1 MMNRRIFLKNSSLF
15 ALAAGLPN
23 TKFKQSF
30 KLGYSA
36 ITWGGKDLL
45 AIEEI
50 ASLGFK
56 GIQLRANTYAPF
68 KDKPEELKAAL
79 DKAGLQLVMF
89 SSGNVEVDP
98 AKVEASIQLHVN
110 HAKFVKSLGGN
121 AIQLT
126 NSLRKKDQIPTEQEL
141 IRLAEVMNEIGAKT
155 KEYGVQSTYHNH
167 MNQWGETP
175 EEVETIVKHM
185 DPSKIQLEL
194 DVAHYF
200 QGGGDPAEAVLK
212 FKKVLH
218 SLHIKDVEA
227 PIKGQESNPKSY
239 KFVELGQGRVNLV
252 QVFKNLEKIN
262 FKGWAIV
269 ELDGVPS
276 PSKTPLECGT
286 TSRNFLRDKISYQF

>member
-1 MMNRRIFLKNSSLF
+1 MMNRRLFLTQSSLF
-15 ALAAGLPN
+15 ALAASLPSF
-23 TKFKQSF
+23 TFRPKFN
-30 KLGYSA
+30 LGYSA
-36 ITWGGKDLL
+36 ITWGGKDML
-45 AIEEI
+45 AIEQI

-56 GIQLRANTYAPF
+56 GIQLRANTYAPY

-79 DKAGLQLVMF
+79 DKAGLKLVMF

-98 AKVEASIQLHVN
+98 AKVEASIQQHVN

-126 NSLRKKDQIPTEQEL
+126 NSLRKKGQIPTEEEL

-155 KEYGVQSTYHNH
+155 MELGVQSTYHNH
-167 MNQWGETP
+167 MSQWGETP
-175 EEVETIVKHM
+175 EEVDTIVKHM
-185 DPSKIQLEL
+185 DPKKIQLEL

-212 FKKVLH
+212 YKKVLH
-218 SLHIKDVEA
+218 SLHIKDVES

-239 KFVELGQGRVNLV
+239 KFVELGEGKVNLI

-269 ELDGVPS
+269 ELDGVPN
-276 PSKTPLECGT
+276 PNKTPLECGT
-286 TSRNFLRDKISYQF
+286 TSRNFLRDKISLQF

>member
-15 ALAAGLPN
+15 ALVAGLPSV
-23 TKFKQSF
+23 TFKQNF

-36 ITWGGKDLL
+36 ITWGGKDLQ

-98 AKVEASIQLHVN
+98 AKVEACIQQHVN
-110 HAKFVKSLGGN
+110 HAKFVKALGGN

-126 NSLRKKDQIPTEQEL
+126 NSLRKKDQLPTEEEL
-141 IRLAEVMNEIGAKT
+141 IRLAEVMNQIGAKT
-155 KEYGVQSTYHNH
+155 KELGVQSTYHNH

-175 EEVETIVKHM
+175 EEVDTIVKHM
-185 DPSKIQLEL
+185 DSSKIQLEL

-200 QGGGDPAEAVLK
+200 QGGGNPAEAVLK
-212 FKKVLH
+212 YKKILH
-218 SLHIKDVEA
+218 SLHIKDVES

-239 KFVELGQGRVNLV
+239 KFVELGEGKVNLV
-252 QVFKNLEKIN
+252 EVFKNLEKIN

-276 PSKTPLECGT
+276 PTKTPLQCGT

>member
-1 MMNRRIFLKNSSLF
+1 MNRRIFLKNSSLF
-15 ALAAGLPN
+15 VLVAGLPSI
-23 TKFKQSF
+23 TFKQNF

-36 ITWGGKDLL
+36 ITWGGKDLQ

-98 AKVEASIQLHVN
+98 SKVEACIQQHVN
-110 HAKFVKSLGGN
+110 HAKFVKALGGN

-126 NSLRKKDQIPTEQEL
+126 NSLRKKDQLPTEEEL
-141 IRLAEVMNEIGAKT
+141 IRLAEVMNQIGAQT
-155 KEYGVQSTYHNH
+155 KELGVQSTYHNH

-175 EEVETIVKHM
+175 EEVDTIVKHM
-185 DPSKIQLEL
+185 DSTKIQLEL

-200 QGGGDPAEAVLK
+200 QGGGNPAEAVLK
-212 FKKVLH
+212 YKKILH
-218 SLHIKDVEA
+218 SLHIKDVES

-239 KFVELGQGRVNLV
+239 KFVELGEGKVNLV
-252 QVFKNLEKIN
+252 EVFKNLEKIN

-276 PSKTPLECGT
+276 PTKTPMQCGT